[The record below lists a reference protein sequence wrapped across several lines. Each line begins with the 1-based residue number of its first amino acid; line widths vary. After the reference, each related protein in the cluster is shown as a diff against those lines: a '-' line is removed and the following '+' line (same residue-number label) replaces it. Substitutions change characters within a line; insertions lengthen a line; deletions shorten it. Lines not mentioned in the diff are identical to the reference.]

1 MEKTTILFA
10 GPSLYG
16 LDTSKYQ
23 WIDVCG
29 PACQSDIYSILNHKH
44 YTRIILADGLYKSIP
59 APWHKEIL
67 LALEMKIEVFG
78 VASLGALRAAE
89 LNEYGMKGTGKV
101 YEYINSNIIDDS
113 EVAVMHKPEKNGWEA
128 MTLAHVEVKYWS
140 EKMKEEGR
148 MTKDTSNDIISW
160 SQQTNFERRTKK
172 ALIKELS
179 SNVMNAREIVEK
191 TWFSQKKLDLENLI
205 NKLNSQK
212 VEQRESS
219 YRKEWV
225 IAKTPYIY
233 RQISKDTSLQPIQ
246 GQVRNYGDTL
256 INFLIFVFLEHKTTF
271 QEVLLQVYIE
281 YIEIELTR
289 LKYREKGI
297 EYERFLKLYS
307 PKNNLLLDEL
317 FGQNTPTIKTKS
329 KNIRIEDR
337 KKQVS
342 IKKELSKINKKFQL
356 MSEVSNRKLENL
368 CELISE
374 HGEARECKCNKD
386 QLLSPNTIKE
396 LNNTVLASLMQ
407 DEVIDIEARQAI
419 YYSKQLIDSCSI
431 YTHHGRLRMY
441 TLIKNHSEN
450 NNLMKSWEKMLQIRG
465 KGKPHAFFNEEI
477 DHNKLR
483 TSIKDLNEKI
493 KEIQPFPVYNIT
505 EAQELL
511 FLEAD
516 SIAIIDY
523 SMRA

>member
-1 MEKTTILFA
+1 MEKSTILFA

-16 LDTSKYQ
+16 LDTSKYR
-23 WIDVCG
+23 WIDICG
-29 PACQSDIYSILNHKH
+29 PACQSDIYSILNHKR

-101 YEYINSNIIDDS
+101 YEYISSNIIDDS

-148 MTKDTSNDIISW
+148 LTRDTSNHIIGW

-179 SNVMNAREIVEK
+179 SNVMNARKIVEK

-205 NKLNSQK
+205 NELNSQK
-212 VEQRESS
+212 VEQRESH
-219 YRKEWV
+219 RKEWI

-256 INFLIFVFLEHKTTF
+256 INFLIFVFLEQKTTF

-281 YIEIELTR
+281 YIEIELAR
-289 LKYREKGI
+289 LKYQEKGI
-297 EYERFLKLYS
+297 EHERFLKLYS
-307 PKNNLLLDEL
+307 PKNNLLLDDL
-317 FGQNTPTIKTKS
+317 FGKSIPIIKTKS
-329 KNIRIEDR
+329 KNVRIKDKE
-337 KKQVS
+337 KQES
-342 IKKELSKINKKFQL
+342 IKEELNKVNKEFHS
-356 MSEVSNRKLENL
+356 MSVVSNKKLENL
-368 CELISE
+368 CGLMVE
-374 HGEARECKCNKD
+374 HSEARESKTNKD
-386 QLLSPNTIKE
+386 ELLSPNIIKE
-396 LNNTVLASLMQ
+396 LNETVLASLMKE
-407 DEVIDIEARQAI
+407 EVINIEARKAI
-419 YYSKQLIDSCSI
+419 YYTKQLIDSCSI

-441 TLIKNHSEN
+441 TLLKNHIEN
-450 NNLMKSWEKMLQIRG
+450 NNLMAKWEKMLQVRG

-477 DHNKLR
+477 DHDKLKL
-483 TSIKDLNEKI
+483 SIKKLNEKI
-493 KEIQPFPVYNIT
+493 KEIQPFPVNNIK